1 MNWEHLKTIV
11 WLRWQ
16 LTRNQWQRGGGIGAV
31 IALLVAIGMLLLC
44 AAGFVGGLLGGALGL
59 ATASPR
65 LVLGVW
71 FGLTA
76 LFLFVWLIG
85 LMAEVQRSETID
97 LQRLLHLPVALG
109 QLFVMNFLASHLTL
123 SIALFV
129 PAMMGL
135 ALGLAVARGP
145 AMLLLIPLALSLVF
159 LVSAWSYCLRGW
171 LAAMMTNPRRR
182 RSIIMGITLVIM
194 LLAQAPNLYFN
205 VFHRQ
210 PRRATPA
217 SASTPE
223 EAQRQAR
230 ERLAAETAKFD
241 QLLAVAKFIP
251 FLWLPVG
258 AQSLAEGSV
267 WPALLG
273 ALGGGALGA
282 LGLRRAYRSTMRYY
296 HGEIGGSAPAKLET
310 AEAHAAAVT
319 TARAD
324 ARFLETRL
332 PGVPEPAA
340 ALALATFRSQLRAPE
355 IKLAL
360 ATSFIVPVL
369 VGSSLLI
376 GTGQQIPAVAK
387 PFFATGAAAF
397 ALFLQVQF
405 LANPFGYDRDG
416 FRALVL
422 SPADRRHIL
431 LGKNLAALPIG
442 AAFGLIMIVLAAIA
456 FRLPVLTLAATV
468 VQLIAMLLIS
478 ALGGNLLAILMPF
491 RVPAGSLKPAKM
503 PGAKM
508 FLLVLCQMFFPLV
521 LLPAFL
527 PPLGALLWNKAGG
540 SDLVPVNLL
549 LSLALAALMVVA
561 YGCALGPLGRLLQRR
576 ETKILSVITA
586 EVE

>member
-16 LTRNQWQRGGGIGAV
+16 LTRNQWRRGGGIGAV
-31 IALLVAIGMLLLC
+31 IAVLVAIGALLLC

-65 LVLGVW
+65 VVLGVW

-76 LFLFVWLIG
+76 LFLFVWLLG
-85 LMAEVQRSETID
+85 LMTEVQRSESID

-109 QLFVMNFLASHLTL
+109 QLFVMNYLASHLTL
-123 SIALFV
+123 SILLFV

-182 RSIIMGITLVIM
+182 RSIIMGITLGIM
-194 LLAQAPNLYFN
+194 LLAQAPNFYIN

-210 PRRATPA
+210 HRAPPA
-217 SASTPE
+217 ASTTPE

-230 ERLAAETAKFD
+230 ERLAAETAKFE

-258 AQSLAEGSV
+258 AQSLAEGSA
-267 WPALLG
+267 WPAVLG

-282 LGLRRAYRSTMRYY
+282 LGLRRAYRSTLRFY
-296 HGEIGGSAPAKLET
+296 HGEIGGSAPAKLESP
-310 AEAHAAAVT
+310 ESLAAAVT
-319 TARAD
+319 TARANV
-324 ARFLETRL
+324 RFLEMRL

-360 ATSFIVPVL
+360 ATSFIVPVI
-369 VGSSLLI
+369 VGSSLLL
-376 GTGQQIPAVAK
+376 GTGQQIPAVMK

-397 ALFLQVQF
+397 ALFLLVQF

-431 LGKNLAALPIG
+431 LGKNLACLPIG
-442 AAFGLIMIVLAAIA
+442 AAFGLTMIALAAIA
-456 FRLPVLTLAATV
+456 FRLPVLTLAATL
-468 VQLIAMLLIS
+468 VQLVAMLLIS

-491 RVPAGSLKPAKM
+491 RIPAGSLKPAKM
-503 PGAKM
+503 PGVKI
-508 FLLVLCQMFFPLV
+508 LLLALCQMFFPVV

-527 PPLGALLWNKAGG
+527 PPLAALLWDKAGG
-540 SDLVPVNLL
+540 SDLLPVNLL
-549 LSLALAALMVVA
+549 LSLALAALMVIA
-561 YGCALGPLGRLLQRR
+561 YGWALGPLGRLLHRR
-576 ETKILSVITA
+576 ETKILAVITA

>member
-16 LTRNQWQRGGGIGAV
+16 LTRNQWRRGGGIGAV
-31 IALLVAIGMLLLC
+31 IAVLVAIGALLLC

-65 LVLGVW
+65 VVLGVW

-76 LFLFVWLIG
+76 LFLFVWLLG
-85 LMAEVQRSETID
+85 LMTEVQRSESID

-129 PAMMGL
+129 PAMLGL

-182 RSIIMGITLVIM
+182 RSIIMGITLAII
-194 LLAQAPNLYFN
+194 LLAQAPNFYFN

-258 AQSLAEGSV
+258 AESLAEGSA

-282 LGLRRAYRSTMRYY
+282 LGLRRAYRSTLRFY
-296 HGEIGGSAPAKLET
+296 HGEIGGSAPAKLES
-310 AEAHAAAVT
+310 AADLAAAVT

-360 ATSFIVPVL
+360 TTSFIVPVI
-369 VGSSLLI
+369 VGSSLLL
-376 GTGQQIPAVAK
+376 GTGQQIPAVMK

-456 FRLPVLTLAATV
+456 FQLPVLTLAATV

-491 RVPAGSLKPAKM
+491 RIPAGSLKPAKM
-503 PGAKM
+503 PGVKI
-508 FLLVLCQMFFPLV
+508 LLLALCQMFFPVV

-527 PPLGALLWNKAGG
+527 PPLAALLWDKAGG
-540 SDLVPVNLL
+540 SDLLPVNLL

-561 YGCALGPLGRLLQRR
+561 YGWALGPLGRLLHRR
-576 ETKILSVITA
+576 ETKILAVITA

>member
-16 LTRNQWQRGGGIGAV
+16 LTRNQWRRGGGIGAV
-31 IALLVAIGMLLLC
+31 IAVLVAIGALLLC

-65 LVLGVW
+65 VVLGVW

-76 LFLFVWLIG
+76 LFLFVWLLG
-85 LMAEVQRSETID
+85 QMTEVQRSESID

-109 QLFVMNFLASHLTL
+109 QLFVMNYLASHLTL
-123 SIALFV
+123 SILLFV

-182 RSIIMGITLVIM
+182 RSIIMGITLGIM
-194 LLAQAPNLYFN
+194 LLAQAPNFYLN

-210 PRRATPA
+210 HRVPPA
-217 SASTPE
+217 ASTTPE

-230 ERLAAETAKFD
+230 ERLAAETAKFE

-258 AQSLAEGSV
+258 AQSLAEGSA
-267 WPALLG
+267 WPAVLG

-282 LGLRRAYRSTMRYY
+282 LGLRRAYRSTLRFY
-296 HGEIGGSAPAKLET
+296 HGEIGGSAPAKLESP
-310 AEAHAAAVT
+310 ESLAAAVT
-319 TARAD
+319 TARANV
-324 ARFLETRL
+324 RFLEMRL

-360 ATSFIVPVL
+360 ATSFIVPVI
-369 VGSSLLI
+369 VGSSLLL
-376 GTGQQIPAVAK
+376 GTGQQIPAVMK

-397 ALFLQVQF
+397 ALFLLVQF

-431 LGKNLAALPIG
+431 LGKNLACLPIG
-442 AAFGLIMIVLAAIA
+442 AAFGLTMIALAAIA
-456 FRLPVLTLAATV
+456 FRLPVLTLAATL
-468 VQLIAMLLIS
+468 VQLVAMLLIS

-491 RVPAGSLKPAKM
+491 RIPAGSLKPAKM
-503 PGAKM
+503 PGVKI
-508 FLLVLCQMFFPLV
+508 LLLALCQMFFPVV

-527 PPLGALLWNKAGG
+527 PPLAALLWDKAGG
-540 SDLVPVNLL
+540 SDLLPVNLL
-549 LSLALAALMVVA
+549 LSLALAALMVIA
-561 YGCALGPLGRLLQRR
+561 YGWALGPLGRLLHRR
-576 ETKILSVITA
+576 ETKILAVITA

>member
-31 IALLVAIGMLLLC
+31 IALLVAIGLLLLC

-65 LVLGVW
+65 VVLGVW

-76 LFLFVWLIG
+76 LFLFVWLLG
-85 LMAEVQRSETID
+85 LMTEVQRSESID

-109 QLFVMNFLASHLTL
+109 QLFVMNYLASHLTL
-123 SIALFV
+123 SILLFV

-135 ALGLAVARGP
+135 ALGLTFARGP
-145 AMLLLIPLALSLVF
+145 VMLLLVPLALSLVF

-182 RSIIMGITLVIM
+182 RSIIMGITLAIM
-194 LLAQAPNLYFN
+194 LLAQAPNFYFN
-205 VFHRQ
+205 VFQRQ
-210 PRRATPA
+210 RPAPA
-217 SASTPE
+217 SSTRTPE

-230 ERLAAETAKFD
+230 ERLAAETAKFE

-258 AQSLAEGSV
+258 AGSLAEGSV
-267 WPALLG
+267 WPAVLG

-282 LGLRRAYRSTMRYY
+282 LGLRRAYRSTMRFY
-296 HGEIGGSAPAKLET
+296 HGEIGGSTPAKLESP
-310 AEAHAAAVT
+310 ESLAAAVT
-319 TARAD
+319 TARAN
-324 ARFLETRL
+324 ARFLEMRL

-369 VGSSLLI
+369 VGSSLLL

-397 ALFLQVQF
+397 ALFLLVQF

-431 LGKNLAALPIG
+431 LGKNLACLPIG
-442 AAFGLIMIVLAAIA
+442 ATFGLTMIVLAAIA
-456 FRLPVLTLAATV
+456 FRLPALTIAATV

-478 ALGGNLLAILMPF
+478 ALGGNLLAIFMPF
-491 RVPAGSLKPAKM
+491 RVPAGSMKPAKM
-503 PGAKM
+503 PGLKI
-508 FLLVLCQMFFPLV
+508 FLLALCQMFFPVV

-527 PPLGALLWNKAGG
+527 PPLAALLWDKAGG

-561 YGCALGPLGRLLQRR
+561 YGCALHPLGRLLQRR

>member
-65 LVLGVW
+65 IVLGVW

-76 LFLFVWLIG
+76 LFLFVWLLG
-85 LMAEVQRSETID
+85 LMTEVQRSETID

-109 QLFVMNFLASHLTL
+109 QLFVMNYLASHLTL
-123 SIALFV
+123 SILLFV

-135 ALGLAVARGP
+135 ALGLTFARGP
-145 AMLLLIPLALSLVF
+145 AMLLLLPLALSLVF

-182 RSIIMGITLVIM
+182 RSIIMGITLAIM
-194 LLAQAPNLYFN
+194 LLAQAPNFYFN
-205 VFHRQ
+205 VFNRQ
-210 PRRATPA
+210 RPAPA
-217 SASTPE
+217 SSTRTPE
-223 EAQRQAR
+223 DAQRQAR
-230 ERLAAETAKFD
+230 ERLAAETAKFE
-241 QLLAVAKFIP
+241 QLVAVAKFIP
-251 FLWLPVG
+251 VLWLPVG
-258 AQSLAEGSV
+258 AGALAEGSV
-267 WPALLG
+267 WPAVLG
-273 ALGGGALGA
+273 ALGGGVLGA
-282 LGLRRAYRSTMRYY
+282 LGLRRAYRSTMRFY
-296 HGEIGGSAPAKLET
+296 HGEIGGSAPAKPESAASL
-310 AEAHAAAVT
+310 AAAVT
-319 TARAD
+319 TARAS

-360 ATSFIVPVL
+360 ATSFIVPVI
-369 VGSSLLI
+369 VGSSLLL
-376 GTGQQIPAVAK
+376 GTGQQIPAAMK
-387 PFFATGAAAF
+387 PFFATGSAAF
-397 ALFLQVQF
+397 ALFLLVQF

-431 LGKNLAALPIG
+431 LGKNLACLPIG
-442 AAFGLIMIVLAAIA
+442 AGFGLTMIVLATIA
-456 FRLPVLTLAATV
+456 FRLPALTLAATLL
-468 VQLIAMLLIS
+468 QLVAMLLIS

-491 RVPAGSLKPAKM
+491 RVPAGSMKPAKM
-503 PGAKM
+503 PGLKI
-508 FLLVLCQMFFPLV
+508 LLLALCQMLFPVV

-527 PPLGALLWNKAGG
+527 PPLAALLWTKAGG

-549 LSLALAALMVVA
+549 LSLALAALMVFA
-561 YGCALGPLGRLLQRR
+561 YACALPPLGRLLQRR
-576 ETKILSVITA
+576 ETKILAVITA